1 MAGEVFQEF
10 CKLLGIKSSMTTAY
24 HPEADGQTERQ
35 NHVIEQYLRCF
46 CDYRQDDWASL
57 LSSCEFSL
65 NNTVKESTK
74 VSPFFFELGRHPRIA
89 PNIVGPLR
97 HPSLEQMFEA
107 RSQAQEEAKASMLM
121 AQEHA
126 KWYFDQ
132 NHRTVPF
139 KVGDKVWIKGKDI
152 KIHLKKP
159 LSDKLAA
166 QKHGPFEITDQYGE
180 ATFRVKL
187 TKKYESRHPV
197 FHAQKLIMHQEDT
210 IGDRNPSE
218 PGPLDFDDQDKP
230 IYEIDRIR
238 SDPARADLIPN
249 S

>member
-1 MAGEVFQEF
+1 
-10 CKLLGIKSSMTTAY
+10 
-24 HPEADGQTERQ
+24 
-35 NHVIEQYLRCF
+35 
-46 CDYRQDDWASL
+46 
-57 LSSCEFSL
+57 
-65 NNTVKESTK
+65 
-74 VSPFFFELGRHPRIA
+74 
-89 PNIVGPLR
+89 
-97 HPSLEQMFEA
+97 MFEA

-218 PGPLDFDDQDKP
+218 PGPLDFDDQDEP
-230 IYEIDRIR
+230 IYEIDRIVDSKIVGGDDDDSPQKVMFQVRWLGWTDEEDRWLDLFELKDAKDAVRDYIRKNPDAPLPR
-238 SDPARADLIPN
+238 SLTDSRPRVRRQRRTRN
-249 S
+249 